1 VHRLYLAVLG
11 FWQRSGGRPLAG
23 QPKVRPSDL
32 YVIASDDRGE
42 TWEHAGARFL
52 RMVRITPEP
61 SCPSVF
67 VRQQGLA
74 TWYAFGGDYNGL
86 AAGADGRFH
95 VLWAGIR
102 SCVYQL
108 MAATARVVP

>member
-1 VHRLYLAVLG
+1 MHRLYLAVLG

-23 QPKVRPSDL
+23 QPQVRPCFD
-32 YVIASDDRGE
+32 IAFSVSLD
-42 TWEHAGARFL
+42 AGASFL
-52 RMVRITPEP
+52 RTVRVTPEP
-61 SCPSVF
+61 SCPRVF

-95 VLWAGIR
+95 VLWVGSR